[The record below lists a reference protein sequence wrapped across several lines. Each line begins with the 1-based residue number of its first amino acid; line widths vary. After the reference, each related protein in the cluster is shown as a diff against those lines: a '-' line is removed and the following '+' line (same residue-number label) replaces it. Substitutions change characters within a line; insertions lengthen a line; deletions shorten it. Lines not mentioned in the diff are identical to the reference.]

1 MQKKYTQE
9 HIDYLREISPGRY
22 NDEIT
27 RLFNEKFGTTKTEIS
42 IRSIRSRRKIRSN
55 IGTGNRKLY
64 TDEHI
69 AYLKELSDQGLFNKE
84 ITERFNKK
92 FGLRRTEAAIANQR
106 NIYGFKTAARHHWQK
121 GNEPWN
127 KGMKGW
133 WAPGCEHTQFKK
145 GNRTYNWVPVGS
157 ERIAKNDYIQVKVRD
172 LYKNSKQNWKGK
184 HIIIWEKHHGRPVPP
199 GHVVIF
205 GDGNKRNF
213 DPDNLILVSRAQL
226 VRMNQYGLIKND
238 AALTKTGVLIAD
250 VLNRAGERKRERRK
264 QQA

>member
-1 MQKKYTQE
+1 MPKKYTQE

-27 RLFNEKFGTTKTEIS
+27 RMFNKKFGTTKTETA
-42 IRSIRSRRKIRSN
+42 IRSVRNKRRILSSVTKA
-55 IGTGNRKLY
+55 RKLY
-64 TDEHI
+64 TDEQI
-69 AYLKELSDQGLFNKE
+69 AYLKELSDQGLFNRE
-84 ITERFNKK
+84 ITRRFNEK
-92 FGLRRTEAAIANQR
+92 FGLRRTEAAINNQR
-106 NIYGFKTAARHHWQK
+106 VKYGFKTTARNYWEK
-121 GNEPWN
+121 GHVPWN
-127 KGMKGW
+127 KGMKNW

-145 GNRTYNWVPVGS
+145 GNRPYNWVPVGS

-226 VRMNQYGLIKND
+226 VRMNQRELIKND
-238 AALTKTGVLIAD
+238 AALTKTGALIAD
-250 VLNRAGERKRERRK
+250 IINKIGERKRRK
-264 QQA
+264 KSKL